1 MSWRPEPDPDAQT
14 KKLREAIEHFLH
26 RGGHGEVSLLSSVND
41 VWESTVGS
49 HVAEHVRPVSIANDT
64 LYVNVDEPAW
74 ATELAFIAARILTTL
89 EDRLGQH
96 VATFVMPR
104 VRGGSGVE

>member
-1 MSWRPEPDPDAQT
+1 MSWRPEPDQDAQT
-14 KKLREAIEHFLH
+14 KNLREAIEQFLR
-26 RGGHGEVSLLSSVND
+26 RGGHGEVSLLSRVND
-41 VWESTVGS
+41 VWESAVGT
-49 HVAEHVRPVSIANDT
+49 HVAGHVHPVSIANDT

-74 ATELAFIAARILTTL
+74 STELTFIATRILTTL